1 MIEVRRI
8 TDPVVGQ
15 VAFGIR
21 REVFVDE
28 QGVPPEAEYDQH
40 ETVAR
45 HFMAYAEGEPAGTAR
60 WRFTDKGVKL
70 ERFAVRKPYR
80 GRQVGS
86 ALLEAVLD
94 DVRQHPHYHGQPIYL
109 HAQVSAMPLYTKF
122 GFRTVG
128 DLFVECDIEHYKMVI
143 G

>member
-8 TDPVVGQ
+8 THPAVQ
-15 VAFGIR
+15 QAAFGIR

-28 QGVPPEAEYDQH
+28 QGVPTEAEYDQY
-40 ETVAR
+40 EAVAR
-45 HFMAYAEGEPAGTAR
+45 HFMAYAGGEPAGTAR

-86 ALLEAVLD
+86 ALLQAVLD
-94 DVRQHPHYHGQPIYL
+94 DVRQHPGYLDQPIYL
-109 HAQVSAMPLYTKF
+109 HAQVTAMPLYTKF

-128 DLFVECDIEHYKMVI
+128 NLFVECDIEHYKMEL
-143 G
+143 